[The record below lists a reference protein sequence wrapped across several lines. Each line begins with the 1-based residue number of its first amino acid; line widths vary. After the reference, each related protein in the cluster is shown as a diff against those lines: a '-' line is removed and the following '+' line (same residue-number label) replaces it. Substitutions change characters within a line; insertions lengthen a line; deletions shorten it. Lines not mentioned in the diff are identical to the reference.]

1 MMIIIYSILITLSLL
16 MAGATFCACF
26 KPGEKENIC
35 NYGYIEKEDN
45 TK

>member
-1 MMIIIYSILITLSLL
+1 MIYIILILISLL
-16 MAGATFCACF
+16 MAGTTICACF